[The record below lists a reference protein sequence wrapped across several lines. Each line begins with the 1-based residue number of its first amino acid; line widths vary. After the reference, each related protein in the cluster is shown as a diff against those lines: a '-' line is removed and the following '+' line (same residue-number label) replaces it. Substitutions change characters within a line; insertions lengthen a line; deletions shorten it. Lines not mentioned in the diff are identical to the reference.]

1 MSAITPLD
9 LNGPLAQ
16 GTLVLE
22 ASAGTGKTYALSH
35 RVLREVGEQGRRI
48 DQILVVTFTRA
59 AAAEIRRRIRLRLE
73 EAATAL
79 AYRLAGQENG
89 LSDSTLV
96 ELIENWSCSENK
108 LQILLNLLR
117 AIDRI
122 DLAPI
127 TTIHGFIQRLIGDNA
142 ALLGLDP
149 QLRLQESNGALLLE
163 LVNDWR
169 RSRLS
174 PAAARWQAWV
184 QSHSDLSADALLHLA
199 RLVDDDRDMLL
210 PAAEASPAQ
219 AAELWQTLE
228 SRFLEQLSS
237 HGAEAAE
244 ALKQLCRGKGNSSPA
259 GRRLGKTKLE
269 QLPDLI
275 EAAATQLRENPQASS
290 ARDYRQLIQA
300 YSSSQLRKVLADPD
314 QAPTSGL
321 HSTAERLCFEPIE
334 TLMLELVQQLRQQA
348 WQQRSRRHE
357 LSFGDLLERVDPQR
371 LEPEVLDGLKLWR
384 QRELSCCLIDEF
396 QDTDP
401 IQWRLFDALFD
412 AETPLVLIG
421 DPKQAI
427 YRFRG
432 GDIRTYRSATA
443 DPKRQRLSLDTNRR
457 SDPALLQVLN
467 GFFKGDNTF
476 GTSAIRYRE
485 VQAPAGAN
493 PSRLRLANGQ
503 PAPPVRL
510 RWLGEAADGK
520 PLNRTGLRLELAR
533 RVCDDLQRSLTSG
546 LELQEQGDWRP
557 LHPGDLAVLVGRNRD
572 AVELQRELQRRG
584 IPARIGRGGNLWQS
598 PETASL
604 ALLLECLERE
614 GDRSAAAALA
624 LSSVGGWLALEL
636 QHWSG
641 DDWGHWLQ
649 LLQQARQRW
658 QRVGPLA
665 ALEVVQEQG
674 QAMARLLGQ
683 LGGEQRLSDRR
694 QIGEL
699 LQQSWQE
706 QGRPSAAR
714 LLHWLTQ
721 QQLLGSEG
729 EDAQQRIVASEAMVT
744 LTTLHA
750 SKGLEFP
757 LVWCPTLWESDPG
770 PSAEAPF
777 RAWDPEL
784 GRRVLDLG
792 RRDHSSPRQERL
804 QEARLEGWQ
813 ERLRL
818 GYVALTRAKHQLCID
833 WGRIKD
839 SGASLPAWLL
849 HPQLRRDNGDPP
861 WQEISQLISDSP
873 DLKQEVQRRC
883 QELGLQFEELDTQAP
898 TSYEAASSSVGVA
911 SSDSSPVPAARPVS
925 HWGRWSY
932 SRLQDQGEVLPSSRE
947 EEGFDPDRGGDADD
961 PGSSEDP
968 SWRELPGGASFG
980 TLVHAVLEKLEFG
993 CDLDGEDARRLIR
1006 AEVARSGLDTSLND
1020 SLPAALQVLL
1030 ERPLGGPLGSLQ
1042 LNQIAHSDTLRELPF
1057 DMPLSGFA
1065 AGPACDVLGDALQQL
1080 SRHPDGTVQRYAKE
1094 RLQQRQPQ
1102 LSSGFLNGVIDLILR
1117 RPQLDA
1123 QGRQHWVVLDWKTNR
1138 LVKPIE
1144 QLMASKDYWLQA
1156 QLYRQAVRRWLQLR
1170 LGDDTPVRVDAVML
1184 FTRSGA
1190 GAWLLQPEAE
1200 P

>member
-1 MSAITPLD
+1 MSAISPLD

-35 RVLREVGEQGRRI
+35 RVLREVGEQGRQI

-79 AYRLAGQENG
+79 AYRLAGQDTP
-89 LSDSTLV
+89 LSDATLA
-96 ELIENWSCSENK
+96 ELIERWSSADNNLK
-108 LQILLNLLR
+108 ILLNLLR

-127 TTIHGFIQRLIGDNA
+127 TTIHGFIQRLISDNA

-174 PAAARWQAWV
+174 PATARWQAWV
-184 QSHSDLSADALLHLA
+184 QSHSDLTAEALLELA

-210 PAAEASPAQ
+210 PTAEASQPEAAAQ
-219 AAELWQTLE
+219 WHSLE
-228 SRFLEQLSS
+228 TRFLEQLSS
-237 HGAEAAE
+237 HGAETAE
-244 ALKQLCRGKGNSSPA
+244 ALKRLCRGKDNSSPA

-269 QLPDLI
+269 QLPELI
-275 EAAATQLRENPQASS
+275 AAAGEQLSHNPQAST
-290 ARDYRQLIQA
+290 AREYRQLIQA
-300 YSSSQLRKVLADPD
+300 FSTSQLRKVLADPD
-314 QAPTSGL
+314 QAPSSGL
-321 HSTAERLCFEPIE
+321 HGAAEQLCFEPIE

-357 LSFGDLLERVDPQR
+357 LSFGDLLERVDPNR
-371 LEPEVLDGLKLWR
+371 LEPEVLAGLKLWR
-384 QRELSCCLIDEF
+384 QREFSCCLIDEF

-401 IQWRLFDALFD
+401 IQWRLFAALFD
-412 AETPLVLIG
+412 ADAPLVLIG

-443 DPKRQRLSLDTNRR
+443 DPQRQRFSLDTNRR

-467 GFFKGDNTF
+467 GLFSGDSCF
-476 GTSAIRYRE
+476 GSSAIRYRE
-485 VQAPAGAN
+485 VLPPEGAN
-493 PSRLRLANGQ
+493 SSRLRLADGQ

-510 RWLGEAADGK
+510 RWLGEEADGK
-520 PLNRTGLRLELAR
+520 PLNRTALRQGLAQ
-533 RVCDDLQRSLTSG
+533 RVCDDLQRTLAAG
-546 LELQEQGDWRP
+546 LEVQEQGDWRP

-604 ALLLECLERE
+604 GLLLECLERE

-636 QHWSG
+636 QQWQA
-641 DDWGHWLQ
+641 DDWGQWLQ

-706 QGRPSAAR
+706 QGRPTAAR

-721 QQLLGSEG
+721 QQLLGGEG
-729 EDAQQRIVASEAMVT
+729 EEAQQRIVASEAMVT

-757 LVWCPTLWESDPG
+757 LVWCPTLWECDPG

-784 GRRVLDLG
+784 GRRVLELS
-792 RRDHSSPRQERL
+792 RRDHSSPRLERL

-849 HPQLRRDNGDPP
+849 HPEQRRANAEPP
-861 WQEISQLISDSP
+861 WQELSQLISAAP
-873 DLKQEVQRRC
+873 DLKQQVQRRC
-883 QELGLQFEELDTQAP
+883 AALGVHFEELNNQAP
-898 TSYEAASSSVGVA
+898 RPYQAPSSSAPAALA
-911 SSDSSPVPAARPVS
+911 SPIPAARPTS

-932 SRLQDQGEVLPSSRE
+932 SRLQDQGDTLPSARE

-961 PGSSEDP
+961 PGSSEHP

-980 TLVHAVLEKLEFG
+980 TLVHAVLEKLDFNS
-993 CDLDGEDARRLIR
+993 DLDGDDARRLIR
-1006 AEVARSGLDTSLND
+1006 DEVARSGLDTSLNER
-1020 SLPAALQVLL
+1020 LPEALKVLL
-1030 ERPLGGPLGSLQ
+1030 QRPLGGPLGELQ
-1042 LNQIAHSDTLRELPF
+1042 LAEIARSDTLRELPF

-1065 AGPACDVLGDALQQL
+1065 AGPACDVLGEALQQL
-1080 SRHPDGTVQRYAKE
+1080 SRHPDATVQRYAKE
-1094 RLQQRQPQ
+1094 RLQQRQVQ
-1102 LSSGFLNGVIDLILR
+1102 LSSGFLNGVIDLIVR

-1170 LGDDTPVRVDAVML
+1170 LGEDTPMRVDAVML

-1190 GAWLLQPEAE
+1190 GAWLLQPELE